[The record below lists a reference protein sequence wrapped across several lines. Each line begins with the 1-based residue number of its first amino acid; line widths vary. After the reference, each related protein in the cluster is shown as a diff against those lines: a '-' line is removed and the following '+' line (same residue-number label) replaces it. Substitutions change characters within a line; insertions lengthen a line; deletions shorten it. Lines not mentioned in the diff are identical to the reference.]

1 LLTPI
6 LQEMFNIISGTRAF
20 LPETKIILGIALG
33 LALLIY
39 FKGAVGGLVTSI
51 LVSILL
57 ANSFLAESDIYQMSM
72 DRAVAGII
80 LGLCVFLVNLYF
92 IVKTLADWKD

>member
-1 LLTPI
+1 ML
-6 LQEMFNIISGTRAF
+6 NIISGVKPY

-33 LALLIY
+33 LLLLIY
-39 FKGAVGGLVTSI
+39 FKGAIGGLVTSI

-80 LGLCVFLVNLYF
+80 LGLCAFLVNLYF
-92 IVKTLADWKD
+92 IVKTLADWRD